1 MANRA
6 ERRRIL
12 RNSTTGG
19 LTMVTGGP
27 QVEAQHKYNADL
39 PPVVPGEHLWIM
51 ITTYRVRN
59 PENFS
64 TERFHADLENLISI
78 DGPGCLWCEKTYS
91 EAKGQRCAGEA
102 S

>member
-27 QVEAQHKYNADL
+27 Q
-39 PPVVPGEHLWIM
+39 
-51 ITTYRVRN
+51 
-59 PENFS
+59 
-64 TERFHADLENLISI
+64 
-78 DGPGCLWCEKTYS
+78 
-91 EAKGQRCAGEA
+91 GQRCTGEA